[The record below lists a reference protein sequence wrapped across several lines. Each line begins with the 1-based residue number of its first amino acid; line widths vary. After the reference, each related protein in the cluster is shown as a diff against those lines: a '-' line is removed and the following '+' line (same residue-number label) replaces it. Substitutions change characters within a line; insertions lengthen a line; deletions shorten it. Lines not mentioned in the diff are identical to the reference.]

1 MLKLFYFHIMFIA
14 KFGQIMLWMIIIYT
28 TSQKKEEKKIKSQY
42 LEVQGY
48 DNVKLEFSCFSNSPS

>member
-1 MLKLFYFHIMFIA
+1 MFIA